1 MNTIHWHMNVTQGGA
16 NLRPGVNL
24 LPGMQIVH
32 MNTAI
37 ARIKNMRTACL
48 VFNQNMVDSY
58 QDTAVV
64 QASDSLTALTRSFK

>member
-1 MNTIHWHMNVTQGGA
+1 MNTIHWHMNATQGGA

-32 MNTAI
+32 MNMAL

-58 QDTAVV
+58 PRHGSGSGFGLMDGFDAK
-64 QASDSLTALTRSFK
+64 L